1 MPARSIMRALCGV
14 MAALIVG
21 CAEPSAGSAAG
32 SPSPSPPPSAAGS
45 ASTSPTY
52 SAGHEGA
59 EVPID
64 PTVSLPSYG
73 YYALRTDDPPNEPDV
88 TLTDQ
93 RGKPFP
99 FRDATRGDAVT
110 LLYFGY
116 TNCPDLCPSELG
128 LVASALRNLPDE
140 IADQVRM
147 VFVTVDPAR
156 DDIERMKEYVALF
169 DPGFVGLTGDD
180 ATIRRMQRSVGLTP
194 ATKVPEGN
202 GTYAMRHAAEV
213 LAFTRDGRAHLSFP
227 FGMTLVEWEHDLW
240 KLVEKGWTE
249 P

>member
-1 MPARSIMRALCGV
+1 MPARLVSRALFGV
-14 MAALIVG
+14 AAVVIAG
-21 CAEPSAGSAAG
+21 CAEPSAGPVAAPPTHASSSAVTA
-32 SPSPSPPPSAAGS
+32 SA
-45 ASTSPTY
+45 SPTY

-59 EVPID
+59 EAPID
-64 PTVSLPSYG
+64 PTISLPAYG
-73 YYALRTDDPPNEPDV
+73 YYALRTDDPPRKPDI

-93 RGKPFP
+93 RGAPFS
-99 FRDATRGDAVT
+99 FREATRGAGVT

-128 LVASALRNLPDE
+128 LVASALRNVPDGL
-140 IADQVRM
+140 ADRVRM

-156 DDIERMKEYVALF
+156 DDVRRMKEYVAMF
-169 DPGFVGLTGDD
+169 DPRFVGLTGDQ
-180 ATIRRMQRSVGLTP
+180 ATIRLMQRSVGLTP
-194 ATKVPEGN
+194 AVKVPEGN
-202 GTYAMRHAAEV
+202 GQYAMRHAAEV
-213 LAFTRDGRAHLSFP
+213 LAFTPDGRAHLRFP

>member
-1 MPARSIMRALCGV
+1 MSARLITRAVCGV
-14 MAALIVG
+14 LVALVAAG
-21 CAEPSAGSAAG
+21 CAERGPGPAASA
-32 SPSPSPPPSAAGS
+32 P
-45 ASTSPTY
+45 ASTTASASPTY
-52 SAGHEGA
+52 SLGHEDA
-59 EVPID
+59 ELPID

-73 YYALRTDDPPNEPDV
+73 FYALRTDDPPRKPDV
-88 TLTDQ
+88 TLTDE
-93 RGKPFP
+93 RGKPFS
-99 FRDATRGDAVT
+99 FREATREDEVT

-116 TNCPDLCPSELG
+116 TNCPDLCPSELA
-128 LVASALRNLPDE
+128 LVANALRNVPEE

-156 DDIERMKEYVALF
+156 DDVARMEEYVALF
-169 DPGFVGLTGDD
+169 DPSFVGLTGDE
-180 ATIRRMQRSVGLTP
+180 ATIRRMQRSVGITP

-202 GTYAMRHAAEV
+202 GNYAMRHAAEV
-213 LAFTRDGRAHLSFP
+213 LAFTPDGRAHLSFP

>member
-1 MPARSIMRALCGV
+1 MSARVVRRALCGV
-14 MAALIVG
+14 AAVVLVG
-21 CAEPSAGSAAG
+21 CAEPSAAPAG
-32 SPSPSPPPSAAGS
+32 APPASVPSS
-45 ASTSPTY
+45 ASTASASPTY
-52 SAGHEGA
+52 SLGHEEA
-59 EVPID
+59 KAPID
-64 PTVSLPSYG
+64 PTISLPSYG
-73 YYALRTDDPPNEPDV
+73 FYALRTEQPPGKPDV

-93 RGKPFP
+93 RGKPFS
-99 FRDATRGDAVT
+99 FREATRGDGVT

-128 LVASALRNLPDE
+128 LVASALRDVPDE

-156 DDIERMKEYVALF
+156 DDVARMKGYVGLF
-169 DPGFVGLTGDD
+169 DPRFVGLTGDQ
-180 ATIRRMQRSVGLTP
+180 ASIRRMQRSVGLPP

-202 GTYAMRHAAEV
+202 GNYSMRHAAEV
-213 LAFTRDGRAHLSFP
+213 LAFTPDGRAHLSFP

>member
-1 MPARSIMRALCGV
+1 MSAPSIVRALCGV
-14 MAALIVG
+14 VVALLVG
-21 CAEPSAGSAAG
+21 CAEPSAGPAAG
-32 SPSPSPPPSAAGS
+32 SSSSPASSVAGS
-45 ASTSPTY
+45 ASASPTY
-52 SAGHEGA
+52 SAGHEEA
-59 EVPID
+59 EPPID

-73 YYALRTDDPPNEPDV
+73 FYALRTDDPPSEPNV

-93 RGKPFP
+93 RGEPFS
-99 FRDATRGDAVT
+99 FREATRGNAVT

-128 LVASALRNLPDE
+128 LVASALRNVPDH
-140 IADQVRM
+140 IADQVQM

-156 DDIERMKEYVALF
+156 DDVPRMQEYVALF
-169 DPGFVGLTGDD
+169 DPRFVGLTGDD
-180 ATIRRMQRSVGLTP
+180 AAIRRMQRSVGLTP

-202 GTYAMRHAAEV
+202 GAYAMRHAAEV
-213 LAFTRDGRAHLSFP
+213 LAFTPDGRAHLSFP